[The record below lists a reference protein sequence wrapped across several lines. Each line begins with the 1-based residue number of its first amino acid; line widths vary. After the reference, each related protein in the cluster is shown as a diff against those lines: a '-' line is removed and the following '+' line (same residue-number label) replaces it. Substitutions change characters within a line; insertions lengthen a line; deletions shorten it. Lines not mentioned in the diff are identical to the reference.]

1 MDTRTMYGRRVITT
15 DVAEIT
21 AENVVE
27 VLEEAMKLHEKNR
40 SEIDYLWKYY
50 KGEQPILQRSKAV
63 RPEICN
69 RIVENRA
76 NEIVSFKVGYLCGEP
91 IQYVGRNCEESVT
104 NNIGALNEYMFL
116 VDKPALDQEVVEWG
130 MICGTAYRMVLA
142 NDAYEKDSDE
152 APFDIFTLDPR
163 DSFVVYSNDVKRRR
177 LLGVKYNTDE
187 FGAKTFSAYSDGQ
200 YFTIKDGKV
209 LEVAPN
215 GLGTVNVFEYPANNA
230 RLGSFE
236 TVLPLLDAIN
246 NIESNRMDGIEQ
258 FVQAF
263 VKFINCEITK
273 EQFEELREAGGIMVK
288 SVDGQPADV
297 DIVTSELNQQ
307 QTQTLKEDIY
317 KAILSI
323 CGLPSMSDG
332 STSDSSNNGAVILK
346 NGWQGAETRAKDS
359 EMMFKRSEKEALRL
373 VLKLCE
379 GLADLKLKL
388 KDIDMKFTRRNYD
401 NIQSKSQ
408 VLVSMLQQPKVHP
421 LLAFT
426 HCGLFSDPESA
437 YTMSNEYYEAQMA
450 KWEPVEVDESD
461 DDTDENVVNEENSDV
476 QTG

>member
-15 DVAEIT
+15 DVTEIT
-21 AENVVE
+21 AGNVVE

-40 SEIDYLWKYY
+40 SEIDYLWKYF
-50 KGEQPILQRSKAV
+50 KGEQPILQRSKTV

-69 RIVENRA
+69 KIVENRA

-91 IQYVGRNCEESVT
+91 IQYIGRNSDEAISAGVGT
-104 NNIGALNEYMFL
+104 LNEYMFL

-130 MICGTAYRMVLA
+130 MICGTANRMVLA
-142 NDAYEKDSDE
+142 NDAYEADSDE
-152 APFDIFTLDPR
+152 APFDMFTLDPR
-163 DSFVVYSNDVKRRR
+163 DSFVVYSNEVKRRR
-177 LLGVKYNTDE
+177 MMGVKYNTDQL
-187 FGAKTFSAYSDGQ
+187 GSKTFSVYTDSQ

-209 LEVAPN
+209 METAAN
-215 GLGTVNVFEYPANNA
+215 TLGTVNIFEYPANNA
-230 RLGSFE
+230 RLGAFE
-236 TVLPLLDAIN
+236 IVLPLLDAIN

-263 VKFINCEITK
+263 VKFINCDITK
-273 EQFEELREAGGIMVK
+273 EDFEALKDLGAIKVK
-288 SVDGQPADV
+288 SADGQQADV
-297 DIVTSELNQQ
+297 DIVTNELNQQ
-307 QTQTLKEDIY
+307 QTQTLKDDAY
-317 KAILSI
+317 QAVLTI
-323 CGLPSMSDG
+323 CGMPNRNGGS
-332 STSDSSNNGAVILK
+332 STSDTGSAVLLRD
-346 NGWQGAETRAKDS
+346 GWSLAESRAKDS
-359 EMMFKRSEKEALRL
+359 ELMFKRSEKEVLRL
-373 VLKLCE
+373 VLKLCD

-408 VLVSMLQQPKVHP
+408 VLVAMLQQPKVHP

-437 YTMSNEYYEAQMA
+437 YTMSNDYYEEQMA
-450 KWEPVEVDESD
+450 KWEPVEVDDGSD
-461 DDTDENVVNEENSDV
+461 VGKENTDV

>member
-15 DVAEIT
+15 DVPEIT
-21 AENVVE
+21 VGNVVD
-27 VLEEAMKLHEKNR
+27 VLRKSMATHELNR
-40 SEIDYLWKYY
+40 GEIEYLWKYY
-50 KGEQPILQRSKAV
+50 KGNQPILTRAKNV

-69 RIVENRA
+69 KIVENRA

-91 IQYVGRNCEESVT
+91 IQYVGRSSDETVSKG
-104 NNIGALNEYMFL
+104 IGTLNEYMFL
-116 VDKPALDQEVVEWG
+116 ADKAALDREIVEWD
-130 MICGTAYRMVLA
+130 MICGTAYRMALGNA
-142 NDAYEKDSDE
+142 AYAPDSDE
-152 APFDIFTLDPR
+152 APFEMFTLDPR
-163 DSFVVYSNDVKRRR
+163 DTFVVYSNDVKGRRMM
-177 LLGVKYNTDE
+177 GVKYNIDEHGFRTYSVYTDRE
-187 FGAKTFSAYSDGQ
+187 CITLYED
-200 YFTIKDGKV
+200 
-209 LEVAPN
+209 EVKSVVPHA
-215 GLGTVNVFEYPANNA
+215 LGCVPIFEYPANNA
-230 RLGSFE
+230 RLGAFE
-236 TVLPLLDAIN
+236 IVLPLLDAIN

-263 VKFINCEITK
+263 VKFINCDISK
-273 EQFEELREAGGIMVK
+273 EDFEALKDLGAIKVK
-288 SVDGQPADV
+288 SVDGQQADV
-297 DIVTSELNQQ
+297 DIVTNELNQQ
-307 QTQTLKEDIY
+307 QTQTLKDDAY

-359 EMMFKRSEKEALRL
+359 ELMFKRSEKEVLKL
-373 VLKLCE
+373 VLKLCD

-408 VLVSMLQQPKVHP
+408 VLVSMLQQPKIHP

-437 YTMSNEYYEAQMA
+437 YTMSNDYYEEQME
-450 KWEPVEVDESD
+450 KWEPFDVEDPAVTKEK
-461 DDTDENVVNEENSDV
+461 TDV
-476 QTG
+476 QDS

>member
-15 DVAEIT
+15 DVSEIT

-50 KGEQPILQRSKAV
+50 KGEQPILTRAKTV

-69 RIVENRA
+69 KIVENRA

-91 IQYVGRNCEESVT
+91 IQYVGRTCEETVT
-104 NNIGALNEYMFL
+104 NGVGTLNEYMFL
-116 VDKPALDQEVVEWG
+116 VDKPALDQEVVEWD
-130 MICGTAYRMVLA
+130 MICGTANRMVLA
-142 NDAYEKDSDE
+142 NDVYDAESDD
-152 APFDIFTLDPR
+152 APFEMYTLDPR
-163 DSFVVYSNDVKRRR
+163 DSFVVYSNDVKRKRM
-177 LLGVKYNTDE
+177 LGVKYNTDD
-187 FGAKTFSAYSDGQ
+187 FGQKTYSAYTDGL

-209 LEVAPN
+209 TEQKAHA
-215 GLGTVNVFEYPANNA
+215 LGVVPIIEYPANNA
-230 RLGSFE
+230 RLGAFE
-236 TVLPLLDAIN
+236 IVLPLLDAIN

-263 VKFINCEITK
+263 VKFINCDITK
-273 EQFEELREAGGIMVK
+273 EDFEALKDLGAIKVK
-288 SVDGQPADV
+288 SSDGQQADV
-297 DIVTSELNQQ
+297 DIVTNELNQQ
-307 QTQTLKEDIY
+307 QTQTLKDDAY
-317 KAILSI
+317 QAVLTI
-323 CGLPSMSDG
+323 CGMPNRNGGS
-332 STSDSSNNGAVILK
+332 STSDTGSAVLLRD
-346 NGWQGAETRAKDS
+346 GWSLAESRAKDS
-359 EMMFKRSEKEALRL
+359 ELMFKRSEKETLRL
-373 VLKLCE
+373 VLKLCS
-379 GLADLKLKL
+379 GLADLNIKL

-437 YTMSNEYYEAQMA
+437 YTMSNAYYEEQMA
-450 KWEPVEVDESD
+450 KWEPVDVED
-461 DDTDENVVNEENSDV
+461 DDSDEDVVNEENTDV

>member
-15 DVAEIT
+15 DVTEIT

-50 KGEQPILQRSKAV
+50 KGEQPILQRSKTV

-69 RIVENRA
+69 KIVENRA

-104 NNIGALNEYMFL
+104 KGVGTLNEYMFL
-116 VDKPALDQEVVEWG
+116 VDKPALDQEVVEWD
-130 MICGTAYRMVLA
+130 MICGTANRMVLD
-142 NDAYEKDSDE
+142 NDTYSSDSDE
-152 APFDIFTLDPR
+152 APFEMYTLDPR
-163 DSFVVYSNDVKRRR
+163 DSFVVYSNDVKRNRVM
-177 LLGVKYNTDE
+177 GVKYNTDE
-187 FGAKTFSAYSDGQ
+187 FGQKTFSVYSAGM
-200 YFTIKDGKV
+200 YYTIKDGKV
-209 LEVAPN
+209 IEQKAHA
-215 GLGTVNVFEYPANNA
+215 LGVVPIIEYPANNA
-230 RLGSFE
+230 RLGAFE
-236 TVLPLLDAIN
+236 IVLPLLDAIN

-263 VKFINCEITK
+263 VKFINCDITK
-273 EQFEELREAGGIMVK
+273 EDFEALKDLGAIKVK
-288 SVDGQPADV
+288 STDGQQADV
-297 DIVTSELNQQ
+297 DIVTNELNQQ
-307 QTQTLKEDIY
+307 QTQTLKDDAY
-317 KAILSI
+317 QAVLTI
-323 CGLPSMSDG
+323 CGMPNRNGGS
-332 STSDSSNNGAVILK
+332 STSDTGSAVLLRD
-346 NGWQGAETRAKDS
+346 GWSLAESRAKDS
-359 EMMFKRSEKEALRL
+359 ELMFKRSEKETLRL
-373 VLKLCE
+373 VLKLCG
-379 GLADLKLKL
+379 GLADLNLKL

-437 YTMSNEYYEAQMA
+437 YTLSNEYYEEQMA
-450 KWEPVEVDESD
+450 KWEPVEVDESEEETPD
-461 DDTDENVVNEENSDV
+461 VSEENSDV
-476 QTG
+476 

>member
-15 DVAEIT
+15 DVEEIT
-21 AENVVE
+21 ADNVVD
-27 VLEEAMKLHEKNR
+27 VLRDAMSTHELNR

-50 KGEQPILQRSKAV
+50 KGNQPILTRQKTV

-91 IQYVGRNCEESVT
+91 IQYVGRSNEEST
-104 NNIGALNEYMFL
+104 TAGIGTLNEYMFL

-130 MICGTAYRMVLA
+130 MICGTAYRMVMA
-142 NDAYEKDSDE
+142 NDAYTADSDE
-152 APFDIFTLDPR
+152 APFEIYTLDPR
-163 DSFVVYSNDVKRRR
+163 NSFVVYSTDVKRRR
-177 LLGVKYNTDE
+177 MMGVKYNTDE
-187 FGAKTFSAYSDGQ
+187 YGFKTYSVYTDKQCFIIEG
-200 YFTIKDGKV
+200 D
-209 LEVAPN
+209 EVKSVEPH
-215 GLGTVNVFEYPANNA
+215 GLGVVNIFEFPANNA

-236 TVLPLLDAIN
+236 ICLPLLDAIN

-258 FVQAF
+258 FIQAF
-263 VKFINCEITK
+263 VKFINCDITS
-273 EQFEELREAGGIMVK
+273 EDFAELKDLGAIKVK
-288 SVDGQPADV
+288 SVDGQHADV
-297 DIVTSELNQQ
+297 DIVTNELNQQ

-332 STSDSSNNGAVILK
+332 NTSDSSNNGAVILK

-359 EMMFKRSEKEALRL
+359 EMMFKRSEKEVLKL
-373 VLKLCE
+373 VLKLCD

-388 KDIDMKFTRRNYD
+388 KDIDIKFTRRNYD

-408 VLVSMLQQPKVHP
+408 VLVAMLQQPKIHP

-437 YTMSNEYYEAQMA
+437 YTMSNEYYEEQME
-450 KWEPVEVDESD
+450 KWEPVEVDDPDVTKEK
-461 DDTDENVVNEENSDV
+461 TDV
-476 QTG
+476 QDS

>member
-15 DVAEIT
+15 DVEEIT
-21 AENVVE
+21 ADNVVD
-27 VLEEAMKLHEKNR
+27 VLRDAMSVHELNR

-50 KGEQPILQRSKAV
+50 KGNQPILTRQKTV

-91 IQYVGRNCEESVT
+91 IQYVGRSKEEST
-104 NNIGALNEYMFL
+104 TAGIGTLNEYMFL

-130 MICGTAYRMVLA
+130 MICGTAYRMVMA
-142 NDAYEKDSDE
+142 NDAYTSDSDE
-152 APFDIFTLDPR
+152 APFEIYTLDPR
-163 DSFVVYSNDVKRRR
+163 NSFVVYSTDVKRRR
-177 LLGVKYNTDE
+177 MMGVKYNTDE
-187 FGAKTFSAYSDGQ
+187 YGFNTYSVYTDKQCFIIEG
-200 YFTIKDGKV
+200 DKV
-209 LEVAPN
+209 VSVAPH
-215 GLGTVNVFEYPANNA
+215 GLGVVNIYEFPANNA

-236 TVLPLLDAIN
+236 ICLPLLDAIN
-246 NIESNRMDGIEQ
+246 NIESNRMDGVEQ
-258 FVQAF
+258 FIQAF
-263 VKFINCEITK
+263 VKFINCDITS
-273 EQFEELREAGGIMVK
+273 EDFAELKDLGAIKVK
-288 SVDGQPADV
+288 SVDGQHADV
-297 DIVTSELNQQ
+297 DIVTNELNQQ

-359 EMMFKRSEKEALRL
+359 EMMFKRSEKEVLKL
-373 VLKLCE
+373 VLKLCD

-388 KDIDMKFTRRNYD
+388 KDIDIKFTRRNYD

-408 VLVSMLQQPKVHP
+408 VLVAMLQQPKIHP
-421 LLAFT
+421 RLAFT

-437 YTMSNEYYEAQMA
+437 YTMSNEYYEEQME
-450 KWEPVEVDESD
+450 KWEPVEVDDPDVTKEK
-461 DDTDENVVNEENSDV
+461 TDV
-476 QTG
+476 QDG